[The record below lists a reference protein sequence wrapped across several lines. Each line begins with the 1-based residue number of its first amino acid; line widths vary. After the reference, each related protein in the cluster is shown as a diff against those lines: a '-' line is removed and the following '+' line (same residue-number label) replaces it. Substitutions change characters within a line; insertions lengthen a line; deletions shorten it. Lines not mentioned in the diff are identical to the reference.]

1 LLNLKNSLDI
11 KNTSWKEIID
21 QLAIISTAKDKAD
34 IQSSEIT
41 ETEAAIYFE
50 LAEYKLAIDK
60 FETLKSAENAVFS
73 VASLEKYCN
82 ARCKKYVEDFKAG
95 TKAPELIVKLNNV
108 IGELNELLKIN
119 PTAERKVLQAS
130 ASKRKGLITK
140 DTKGKLAAYKDA
152 IQYYTDALAINKNAS
167 YAYNHMLVFNSILF
181 LIENTA
187 AKQMKYGE
195 LSKAQ
200 VLKDI
205 ADKKKAMALPYRNM
219 DYWVLIDEAS
229 YDLSLLFLEK
239 TEAQKN
245 ENWMRVEDKYRRI
258 WKSAGSLGKKN
269 AELENFEI
277 IADMLTLSTD
287 KTAMLYKEKIDGMRE
302 QLAKEVV
309 KK

>member
-1 LLNLKNSLDI
+1 
-11 KNTSWKEIID
+11 
-21 QLAIISTAKDKAD
+21 
-34 IQSSEIT
+34 
-41 ETEAAIYFE
+41 
-50 LAEYKLAIDK
+50 
-60 FETLKSAENAVFS
+60 
-73 VASLEKYCN
+73 
-82 ARCKKYVEDFKAG
+82 
-95 TKAPELIVKLNNV
+95 
-108 IGELNELLKIN
+108 
-119 PTAERKVLQAS
+119 
-130 ASKRKGLITK
+130 
-140 DTKGKLAAYKDA
+140 
-152 IQYYTDALAINKNAS
+152 
-167 YAYNHMLVFNSILF
+167 MLVFNSILF